1 MEKEKLKQKPMMR
14 YIVPFCFSDE
24 YEKVYS
30 KMMSHRDWELEN
42 ISGQGR
48 HIYNHIYKTIHYAK
62 EEQNEKRQGSA
73 WKFQEKLQGGSQEKC
88 TLELHLIK
96 DNKTEDTVKA
106 EISKV
111 GVYLFQ
117 TGIGLF
123 WYEIRFGEN
132 TSVELLTECE
142 DFLKNLGSYRKR
154 GWIKYNYVNREINI
168 PRHQRAGEQTDKEI
182 EKKWSILLIDS
193 DDRTSGNS
201 IPLINKTKNLQE
213 KTFHLSPDYEEICK
227 PTPFAGS
234 KDVKRI
240 NFRLFELNVGD
251 SGKYES
257 AKIKYNEEGSFS
269 IIDWI
274 CGTLEVLDCKLSFH
288 MLHGS
293 NKSNGEKPECALLY
307 NYFVFGYDEG
317 EEHDE
322 GCWNQKLLDNAV
334 RLSAGHNWRYLR
346 APDMKEQTYQ
356 PFKNAWWYVSNEG
369 CGCYVYENKE
379 NIKYLSDNL
388 SDEVRKDYFTL
399 YILLLYQLYSLIHF
413 SEKIEYELSANAK
426 DYRKSSEDYNEKL
439 KEIQTEINTFLLK
452 SVHTCVS
459 QTRAQNDFYNFA
471 KKNLRI
477 REEIQSLTAG
487 VDFLEELLENQEQQ
501 RKEEEEERL
510 SFVLGLLSFLGL
522 LSAATDGVGFI
533 DRVRQSHGLCEL
545 MAEGRGYSALIIV
558 LIVILVIGVIYC
570 VPYFMRRKNLQKFIK
585 RILNLFKRG

>member
-1 MEKEKLKQKPMMR
+1 M
-14 YIVPFCFSDE
+14 
-24 YEKVYS
+24 
-30 KMMSHRDWELEN
+30 
-42 ISGQGR
+42 
-48 HIYNHIYKTIHYAK
+48 A
-62 EEQNEKRQGSA
+62 
-73 WKFQEKLQGGSQEKC
+73 
-88 TLELHLIK
+88 
-96 DNKTEDTVKA
+96 
-106 EISKV
+106 
-111 GVYLFQ
+111 LF
-117 TGIGLF
+117 TG
-123 WYEIRFGEN
+123 
-132 TSVELLTECE
+132 T
-142 DFLKNLGSYRKR
+142 
-154 GWIKYNYVNREINI
+154 
-168 PRHQRAGEQTDKEI
+168 
-182 EKKWSILLIDS
+182 
-193 DDRTSGNS
+193 GN
-201 IPLINKTKNLQE
+201 
-213 KTFHLSPDYEEICK
+213 
-227 PTPFAGS
+227 
-234 KDVKRI
+234 
-240 NFRLFELNVGD
+240 
-251 SGKYES
+251 
-257 AKIKYNEEGSFS
+257 
-269 IIDWI
+269 
-274 CGTLEVLDCKLSFH
+274 
-288 MLHGS
+288 
-293 NKSNGEKPECALLY
+293 
-307 NYFVFGYDEG
+307 
-317 EEHDE
+317 
-322 GCWNQKLLDNAV
+322 
-334 RLSAGHNWRYLR
+334 
-346 APDMKEQTYQ
+346 KEQTYQ

-413 SEKIEYELSANAK
+413 SEKIEYDLSADAK
-426 DYRKSSEDYNEKL
+426 AYRKSSEDYNEKL

-510 SFVLGLLSFLGL
+510 SFVLGILSFLGL